1 MLEHLHYVMVVV
13 ADMKRSVAFYRD
25 VLGMKLKFESPEW
38 TEFDTGKTTLALHG
52 GGKPGAPAAGHGP
65 PAAGTA
71 SLGLGTLD
79 LEAEVTRLKGLGV
92 RFVMEPQE
100 RPGEG
105 IKLAVCLDPD
115 GLGISLS
122 QRLG

>member
-13 ADMKRSVAFYRD
+13 SDMKRSVAFYRD
-25 VLGMKLKFESPEW
+25 VLGMKLRFESPDW

-52 GGKPGAPAAGHGP
+52 GGKPGPAAHGP
-65 PAAGTA
+65 PPAGTA

-79 LEAEVTRLKGLGV
+79 LEAEVARLKGLGV

-105 IKLAVCLDPD
+105 IKLAVCVDPD